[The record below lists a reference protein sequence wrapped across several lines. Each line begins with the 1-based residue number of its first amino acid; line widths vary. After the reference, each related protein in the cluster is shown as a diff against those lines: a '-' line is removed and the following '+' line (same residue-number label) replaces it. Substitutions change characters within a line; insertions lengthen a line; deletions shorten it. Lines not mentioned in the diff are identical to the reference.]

1 MSSESDSYSSDAELS
16 EVEDVELGPTE
27 EQGINPIF
35 VPQEGEKV
43 ILQRKVDTFVFWKI
57 AEIYL

>member
-43 ILQRKVDTFVFWKI
+43 ILQRKVDTFVF
-57 AEIYL
+57 